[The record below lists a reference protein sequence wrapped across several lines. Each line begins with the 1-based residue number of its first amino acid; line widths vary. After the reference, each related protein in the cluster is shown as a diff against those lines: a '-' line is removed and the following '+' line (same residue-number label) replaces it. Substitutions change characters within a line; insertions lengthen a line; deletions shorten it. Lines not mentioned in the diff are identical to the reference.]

1 LATVELVRGLAQQI
15 ADRLRDD
22 IFAGRLTEEDRLIE
36 LNLADRFGVSRGP
49 VRQALATLVHEG
61 LLVWKP
67 NIGAA
72 VAPSAPDSIGDFV
85 MPIRRTIETCALR
98 LFFDEITEDDLRVWD
113 EILSALQLACVRKD
127 YATAIEQD
135 LAFHRSIVERARQ
148 PHLTAIWRVVVG
160 PLRSYFRRIAQT
172 YEDPLQN
179 YLNHKIVVDA
189 IRSGDKEAAVKA
201 LENHIRPVTPE
212 LRERQV

>member
-1 LATVELVRGLAQQI
+1 VELVRGLAQQI

-22 IFAGRLTEEDRLIE
+22 IFAGRLVEEDRLIE
-36 LNLADRFGVSRGP
+36 LNLADRFRVSRGP
-49 VRQALATLVHEG
+49 VREALTTLVHEG

-67 NIGAA
+67 NVGAT
-72 VAPSAPDSIGDFV
+72 VAPSASDSIGDFV
-85 MPIRRTIETCALR
+85 MPIRRTIETYALR
-98 LFFDEITEDDLRVWD
+98 LFFDEITEDDFRVWD

-127 YATAIEQD
+127 NGTAMEQD

-148 PHLTAIWRVVVG
+148 PHLAAIWRVVVG
-160 PLRSYFRRIAQT
+160 PLRSYFRRIVQT

-201 LENHIRPVTPE
+201 LENHIRPITPE
-212 LRERQV
+212 LREKQE